1 MRKFSKLCA
10 AALAM
15 ALSITMVA
23 PISANAQV
31 YWEKDAN
38 GVKTYKSDESD
49 KTIKSNEVEGESS
62 DIMLA
67 LASKRKTVTI
77 STNSYN
83 EVVPFVTTK
92 DVAKF
97 ENFKSNKKDLKVK
110 VISKIET
117 DDTSK
122 GTEFVYDYKTK
133 ADGKYHYK
141 NVKGDIVDVA
151 KLDECPK
158 GNAEGIYG
166 VRLYAKKAGTYKIKY
181 EAKLKN
187 GGTEKLTLKVI
198 AKDNG
203 EAIKDVTFA
212 GKSLT
217 TSYIDDPESHE
228 LKNNRLWT
236 KGFGKDTTLAK
247 SGKIHVTMNENFKLK
262 KIEYGVIETETVDGT
277 IVPKDA
283 DNSLDPDNTKIAWKK
298 VKNGKKIKLSKVDFE
313 KENYNKNG
321 LRINFNGNTTT
332 VTYIRITYKDTKA
345 KTTRRAIYSIK
356 RIKK

>member
-10 AALAM
+10 TALAM

-31 YWEKDAN
+31 YWEEDAN

-49 KTIKSNEVEGESS
+49 KTIKSNEVEGEPT

-67 LASKRKTVTI
+67 LVSERKTVTI

-83 EVVPFVTTK
+83 EVVPFITTK

-97 ENFKSNKKDLKVK
+97 ENFKSNKKDMKVK
-110 VISKIET
+110 VISKVEN
-117 DDTSK
+117 DDTTK
-122 GTEFVYDYKTK
+122 GKPDYDYMTK
-133 ADGKYHYK
+133 ADKKFHYK

-151 KLDECPK
+151 NLDECPK
-158 GNAEGIYG
+158 GDAQGIYG
-166 VRLYAKKAGTYKIKY
+166 VRLYAKKAGTYKLKY

-217 TSYIDDPESHE
+217 NCYRDDPESYE

-262 KIEYGVIETETVDGT
+262 KIEYGVVETKTEDGI
-277 IVPKDA
+277 IVPKEA
-283 DNSLDPDNTKIAWKK
+283 DNSLDPNDTKIAWKK
-298 VKNGKKIKLSKVDFE
+298 VKNGKKIKLSKVDLDRR
-313 KENYNKNG
+313 NINQNG
-321 LRINFNGNTTT
+321 LRVNYNGNTTT

-345 KTTRRAIYSIK
+345 KTTRRVIYTIQ

>member
-10 AALAM
+10 TALAM

-31 YWEKDAN
+31 YWEEDAN
-38 GVKTYKSDESD
+38 GVRTYKSDESD
-49 KTIKSNEVEGESS
+49 KTIKSNEVEGEPT

-67 LASKRKTVTI
+67 LVSERKTVTI

-83 EVVPFVTTK
+83 EVVPFITTK

-97 ENFKSNKKDLKVK
+97 ENFKSNKKDMKVK
-110 VISKIET
+110 VISKVEN
-117 DDTSK
+117 DDTTK
-122 GTEFVYDYKTK
+122 GKPDYDYMTK
-133 ADGKYHYK
+133 ADEKYHYK

-158 GNAEGIYG
+158 GDAQGIYG
-166 VRLYAKKAGTYKIKY
+166 VRLYAKKAGTYKLKY

-217 TSYIDDPESHE
+217 NCYRDDPESYE

-262 KIEYGVIETETVDGT
+262 KIEYGVIETKTENGI
-277 IVPKDA
+277 IVPKEA
-283 DNSLDPDNTKIAWKK
+283 DNSLDPNDTKIAWKK
-298 VKNGKKIKLSKVDFE
+298 VKNGKKIKLSKVDLDRT
-313 KENYNKNG
+313 NINHNG
-321 LRINFNGNTTT
+321 LRVNYNGNTTT

-345 KTTRRAIYSIK
+345 KTTRRVIYTIQ